1 MIEIKQIDEGAKG
14 YFVANDDRKE
24 AGRMT
29 YTVAGN
35 SKIIID
41 HTEVNDEFRGQSIGK
56 RLLMKIVEYSRQ
68 NNIKIIPLCPFV
80 KSVFDRTEEIRDV
93 LT

>member
-1 MIEIKQIDEGAKG
+1 MIEIKKIDEGTKG